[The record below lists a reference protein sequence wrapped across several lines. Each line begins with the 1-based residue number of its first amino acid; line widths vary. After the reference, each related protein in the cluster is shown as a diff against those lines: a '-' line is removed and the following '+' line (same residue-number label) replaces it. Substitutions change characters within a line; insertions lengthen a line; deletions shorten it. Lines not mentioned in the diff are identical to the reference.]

1 MEREELLRVE
11 WRETASEMEAGGRT
25 VSAGTGAQHR
35 RRSAGYSSTLPF
47 FLHSNTK
54 ARNETVTRPPSPPH
68 SLTDC
73 SPELP
78 ATTELEEP
86 AFSSSLMRFSDV
98 GKGVCNA
105 PALALSSVVCVC
117 SAPLDLVT
125 IQVSIITNEW
135 RNGGGGPGPSV
146 GTG

>member
-1 MEREELLRVE
+1 MLFAWGNERWFPRRYLHAAVGG
-11 WRETASEMEAGGRT
+11 TASRLSRPAIRDLGLI
-25 VSAGTGAQHR
+25 SHR
-35 RRSAGYSSTLPF
+35 
-47 FLHSNTK
+47 
-54 ARNETVTRPPSPPH
+54 TVTRPPSPPH

-125 IQVSIITNEW
+125 VGFLTEQSGDQAW
-135 RNGGGGPGPSV
+135 RTWSCFCRAREAA
-146 GTG
+146 